1 MKKTV
6 NLDDF
11 RKEFEE
17 YDRDRFSYKGLEML
31 YDYLIELEEDTGVE
45 LELDVIELC
54 GSFTEYKSME
64 DFRSE
69 NRRFYNVIEDIEDET
84 TVILLDEYEND
95 EYEPDYQ
102 FIIQNF

>member
-6 NLDDF
+6 NFDDF

-17 YDRDRFSYKGLEML
+17 YDKDRFSYKGLEML
-31 YDYLIELEEDTGVE
+31 YDYLIELEEDSGVE

-54 GSFTEYKSME
+54 VSFTEYKSME
-64 DFRSE
+64 DFRGEHSG
-69 NRRFYNVIEDIEDET
+69 FYNVIENIEDET
-84 TVILLDEYEND
+84 TVILVDEYEND
-95 EYEPDYQ
+95 EYESDYQ